1 MHDKYVHE
9 FALLCKRNEYHGYL
23 APSIRVRRISI
34 HISRYI
40 MQCNTTFV
48 NVQSI
53 ACENYSIHT

>member
-9 FALLCKRNEYHGYL
+9 FTLLCKRNKCHGHL
-23 APSIRVRRISI
+23 ALSIRVRRISV

-40 MQCNTTFV
+40 MRCNITFV